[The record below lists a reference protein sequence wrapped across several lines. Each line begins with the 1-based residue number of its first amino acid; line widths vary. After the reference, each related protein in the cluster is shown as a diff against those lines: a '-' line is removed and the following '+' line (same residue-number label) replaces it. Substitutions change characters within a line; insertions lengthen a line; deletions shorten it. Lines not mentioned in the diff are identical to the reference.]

1 MKYLNNNDFSIIERQ
16 MFNKARDIDVAIFN
30 GLVDEDSKDFVLDCL
45 TLYVNKDGGFGNAL
59 EIDNYNTN
67 SSVYQTYEALRI
79 MDMVGFDSKSENP
92 MLEEIVNRIGNY
104 LFNRNSLVNG
114 LWNPNVKTNDDFA
127 HNLIYS
133 YSEKFDAHP
142 TAAILGYLVNLVKP
156 SKVYY
161 KKSLAAINDVI
172 KYMNNQEVLGLNE
185 LISFNSLLG
194 SLKKANLLQNEQKL
208 IENKLLAMA
217 DYHKDNENYSVI
229 KMLSNCSLDERWQ
242 EVLDGELDLLVDS
255 RVSHGLWEHK
265 GDWGTNKYAEYD
277 SATLKWIG
285 AESVNNFAILLKYN
299 RVINE

>member
-79 MDMVGFDSKSENP
+79 MDMVGFDSESENP

-217 DYHKDNENYSVI
+217 DYYKDNENYSVI
-229 KMLSNCSLDERWQ
+229 KMLSNCSLDEHWQ

>member
-1 MKYLNNNDFSIIERQ
+1 

-161 KKSLAAINDVI
+161 KKSLTAINDVI

-217 DYHKDNENYSVI
+217 DYYKDNENYSVI
-229 KMLSNCSLDERWQ
+229 KMLSNCSLDEHWQ

>member
-1 MKYLNNNDFSIIERQ
+1 MKYISNNEFLGIERQ

-30 GLVDEDSKDFVLDCL
+30 GLLDEESKDFVLDCL

-79 MDMVGFDSKSENP
+79 MDMVGFDSESDNP

-104 LFNRNSLVNG
+104 LFNRNALVNG

-133 YSEKFDAHP
+133 YSEDFDAHP

-161 KKSLAAINDVI
+161 KKSLSAINDVV

-194 SLKKANLLQNEQKL
+194 SLKKANLLSDVQKIIEDKL
-208 IENKLLAMA
+208 ISMA
-217 DYHKDNENYSVI
+217 DYYKNNESYKVL
-229 KMLSNCSLDERWQ
+229 KMLSNCNLDEHWQ
-242 EVLDGELDLLVDS
+242 EVLDSELDEIVDS
-255 RVSHGLWEHK
+255 RAAHGLWEHS
-265 GDWGTNKYAEYD
+265 GDWGTTKYAEYD

-285 AESVNNFAILLKYN
+285 AESVSNVALLLKYE
-299 RVINE
+299 RIELE

>member
-217 DYHKDNENYSVI
+217 DYYKDNENYSVI
-229 KMLSNCSLDERWQ
+229 KMLSNCSLDEHWQ

>member
-133 YSEKFDAHP
+133 YTEKFDAHP

-217 DYHKDNENYSVI
+217 DYYKDNENYSVI
-229 KMLSNCSLDERWQ
+229 KMLSNCSLDEHWQ

>member
-1 MKYLNNNDFSIIERQ
+1 MKYLTRNDFSVIERQ

-30 GLVDEDSKDFVLDCL
+30 GLIDEDSKDFVLDCL

-79 MDMVGFDSKSENP
+79 MDMVGLTSDSDNP

-104 LFNRNSLVNG
+104 LFNRNTLVNG
-114 LWNPNVKTNDDFA
+114 FWNPNVKSNDDFA

-133 YSEKFDAHP
+133 YSEHFDAHP
-142 TAAILGYLVNLVKP
+142 TAAVLGYMINLVKK

-161 KKSLAAINDVI
+161 KKSLNAINDVI
-172 KYMNNQEVLGLNE
+172 KYMNNQENLGLNE

-194 SLKKANLLQNEQKL
+194 SLKKANVLVDEQKM
-208 IENKLLAMA
+208 IEAKLLAMA
-217 DYHKDNENYSVI
+217 DFYKNNESYSVI
-229 KMLSNCSLDERWQ
+229 KMLSNCALDEHWQ
-242 EVLDGELDLLVDS
+242 EVLDSELDLIIDS
-255 RVSHGLWEHK
+255 RASHGLWEHK

-285 AESVNNFAILLKYN
+285 AESVNNISLLLKYN
-299 RVINE
+299 RIEIE